1 MAGLAATLGSG
12 AMTNGISEIG
22 QAACIFVIGSNTTAA
37 HPIIGRQITR
47 AVKQG
52 AKLIV
57 ADPRRTVLCRMAD
70 IWMSHQPGTDV
81 ALLNAMARVIIEKK
95 FLDTAFIKE
104 RCEGFEAFEAAV
116 MDWDL
121 RVAEELTGVS
131 TQKIVEAATMYA
143 SLSPAT
149 ILYAMGI
156 TQHSHGTDNVK
167 AVANLAL
174 LTGNIGKPFSG
185 VNPLR
190 GQNNVQGACD
200 MGALPNVLPGYQKV
214 ENPKIRKKFEKAWGC
229 QLNPAPGLAL
239 TELFKAAHA
248 GDLKALFIMGENPV
262 VTEADTSFVEEAISR
277 LELVMVQDLFL
288 TETAQMADVVLPA
301 ASFAEKDGTFTNTE
315 RRIQRVRKAVE
326 PVGNSRPDWM
336 IICDIATNMG
346 AMGFRFNSPE
356 EVMEEI
362 RGLTPQYGGITYER
376 IEGTGLQW
384 PCPDIEHPGTP
395 YLYAEAFST
404 PTGRAKFCPACYT
417 PPAET
422 TSHEY
427 PLILTTRRSFFH
439 FHSTLSRKVVGMNVL
454 RGEERVEINPVDAA
468 PLEIEDGDAVK
479 VTSKRGSVRAKA
491 KITKTTPPGVV
502 SMTFHYSETRTNLL
516 THDALDPV
524 AKIPE
529 FKVCAVKVE
538 REIDFGMQYLGWGT
552 GKNTKAP

>member
-1 MAGLAATLGSG
+1 
-12 AMTNGISEIG
+12 MTNAISDIG

-47 AVKQG
+47 AVKRG
-52 AKLIV
+52 AKLIA

-70 IWMSHQPGTDV
+70 IWMRHQPGTDV

-95 FLDTAFIKE
+95 LLDTAFIKE
-104 RCEGFEAFEAAV
+104 RCEDFEAFEATV

-121 RVAEELTGVS
+121 GVSEELTGVS
-131 TQKIVEAATMYA
+131 AQKIVEAATMYA
-143 SLSPAT
+143 SVSPAT

-167 AVANLAL
+167 ALANLAL
-174 LTGNIGKPFSG
+174 LTGNIGRPFSG

-214 ENPKIRKKFEKAWGC
+214 EDPKTRNTFEKAWDC

-239 TELFKAAHA
+239 TELFEAAHA
-248 GDLKALFIMGENPV
+248 GNVKAVFIMGENPV

-277 LELVMVQDLFL
+277 LELLVVQDLFL

-315 RRIQRVRKAVE
+315 RRVQRVRKAIE

-336 IICDIATNMG
+336 IICDIAKNMG
-346 AMGFRFNSPE
+346 ARGFDFNSPE
-356 EVMEEI
+356 EIMEEI

-384 PCPDIEHPGTP
+384 PCPDMEHPGTP
-395 YLYAEAFST
+395 YLYAEKFTT
-404 PTGRAKFCPACYT
+404 PTGRAKFCPAFYT
-417 PPAET
+417 PPAEA

-427 PLILTTRRSFFH
+427 PFILTTRRSFFH
-439 FHSTLSRKVVGMNVL
+439 FHSTLSHKVVGMNVL

-479 VTSKRGSVRAKA
+479 VSSKRGTVRAKA
-491 KITKTTPPGVV
+491 KITKTTPPGVI
-502 SMTFHYSETRTNLL
+502 SMTFHYPETRTNLL
-516 THDALDPV
+516 THGALDPV

-538 REIDFGMQYLGWGT
+538 REIDFGTRYLGWGV
-552 GKNTKAP
+552 GQRD